1 MCAYHSARPA
11 PDDGAAFKRPA
22 DIWTW
27 DRPLGRALSAVV
39 GVWALVSGGVLGGLL
54 WTFWVALLAPDIALF
69 YDARNAGPERG
80 QLSPRAARLYNVL
93 HNPGLALATIAL
105 GAATVNRPLLV
116 AGLAW
121 VAHIGIDRA
130 MGYGPRRRDGR
141 FHRIHMYRH

>member
-1 MCAYHSARPA
+1 MCAYHSVRSTP
-11 PDDGAAFKRPA
+11 GAGSKSPA

-27 DRPLGRALSAVV
+27 DRPLGRALSAAL

-54 WTFWVALLAPDIALF
+54 WTFWVALLAPDLALF

-93 HNPGLALATIAL
+93 HHPVLALAAL
-105 GAATVNRPLLV
+105 ATGAAAHDRLLIV

-121 VAHIGIDRA
+121 FAHIGIDRA
-130 MGYGPRRRDGR
+130 LGYGPRRRDGR
-141 FHRIHMYRH
+141 FHRISMY